1 MITKTNRN
9 EVRKR
14 KHDRVRSKIA
24 GTPGRPRLCVFRSLS
39 HMYAQVVDDES
50 GRTLAS
56 ASTLDAEIR
65 DAVGF
70 GGNKNAAAEVGKLIA
85 ARAIARDIKTV
96 VFDRGGYL
104 YHGRVQAL
112 AEAARE
118 AGLEF

>member
-14 KHDRVRSKIA
+14 KHDRVRSKIS
-24 GTPGRPRLCVFRSLS
+24 GTPERPRLCVFRSLS